1 MALRDIAIV
10 GTAQRPSEVNSTF
23 TSVEILLPVIQ
34 QLLDKV
40 GIERS
45 EIGFW
50 CHGSCDYMSGQ
61 PFSFVA
67 AVDAIGAWPPIIE
80 SHVEADGALA
90 LYEAWVKI
98 QTGEVD
104 VALVFSNGK
113 TTSGPI
119 DQILSLQTDPYMV
132 APLKPGFDALAAL
145 QARACLDAGVVTE
158 RQMAEVASR
167 SRRDANNNAIAF
179 TKGNESVEELL
190 AMPYTMN
197 PLRAHDCATPVD

>member
-1 MALRDIAIV
+1 M
-10 GTAQRPSEVNSTF
+10 
-23 TSVEILLPVIQ
+23 
-34 QLLDKV
+34 
-40 GIERS
+40 
-45 EIGFW
+45 
-50 CHGSCDYMSGQ
+50 
-61 PFSFVA
+61 
-67 AVDAIGAWPPIIE
+67 
-80 SHVEADGALA
+80 
-90 LYEAWVKI
+90 KI

-119 DQILSLQTDPYMV
+119 DKILSLQTDPYMV

-167 SRRDANNNAIAF
+167 SRSDANNNAIAF

>member
-113 TTSGPI
+113 QHLGQLTRFSVCKPI
-119 DQILSLQTDPYMV
+119 RIWLLHSSLDLMHLLRYKLV
-132 APLKPGFDALAAL
+132 H
-145 QARACLDAGVVTE
+145 
-158 RQMAEVASR
+158 AS
-167 SRRDANNNAIAF
+167 
-179 TKGNESVEELL
+179 TLVL
-190 AMPYTMN
+190 
-197 PLRAHDCATPVD
+197 

>member
-40 GIERS
+40 KIERS

-61 PFSFVA
+61 PFSFVS

-80 SHVEADGALA
+80 SHVEADGA
-90 LYEAWVKI
+90 
-98 QTGEVD
+98 
-104 VALVFSNGK
+104 F
-113 TTSGPI
+113 
-119 DQILSLQTDPYMV
+119 
-132 APLKPGFDALAAL
+132 
-145 QARACLDAGVVTE
+145 ACLLYTSPSPRDGLL
-158 RQMAEVASR
+158 SR
-167 SRRDANNNAIAF
+167 
-179 TKGNESVEELL
+179 
-190 AMPYTMN
+190 MPSS
-197 PLRAHDCATPVD
+197 A